1 MPHLLITGLIIY
13 SVPKTCH
20 LRTAPFYSKPTHYGE
35 TYSYL
40 CDYPQTR
47 YRGTFCT
54 FFYLCI
60 AVLFSC
66 RHTTHRHTI
75 QRDLLSFTFFFYFYL
90 CIALLFTWD
99 TPHTDTETQRH
110 TTHRHTIQRDLLSLM
125 LFTTDTIYRGTFCY
139 LCIALLFTRRHTTH
153 RHRDTNTLYS
163 GTYYHA
169 CYYPQTQYIEGLIPI
184 DPYLCSI

>member
-1 MPHLLITGLIIY
+1 MPYNIIYLHDYCILRNILTILLVWMSMFEIVWKSIVCMSKLSECQKIVSMSMPHLLITGLIIY

-20 LRTAPFYSKPTHYGE
+20 LRTAPFYSQLTHYGE

-54 FFYLCI
+54 FFYVCI

-99 TPHTDTETQRH
+99 TPHTDTETQTHYIAGLTITHERH
-110 TTHRHTIQRDLLSLM
+110 KHI
-125 LFTTDTIYRGTFCY
+125 I
-139 LCIALLFTRRHTTH
+139 
-153 RHRDTNTLYS
+153 
-163 GTYYHA
+163 
-169 CYYPQTQYIEGLIPI
+169 
-184 DPYLCSI
+184 